1 MSHEGQLSANMQVDD
16 EASVNWGAS
25 LGEGSAQG
33 NAAALSQ
40 SLPNL
45 TDLSSRGRSASHSP
59 TPRGRAKS
67 PNTVF
72 RRGRSLTPR
81 SKALGANIAAITE
94 KLKRDFDAA
103 TSQTQADL
111 AHAAIT
117 AESGQS
123 IAQAA
128 FQQTV
133 ERKKEIEHL
142 HTTMQAAMQEH
153 AVATETSTNQ
163 RLNALAEELTRRVGA
178 VVEESQSSLLAKQ
191 NEELTAL
198 KQEIQ
203 CLQESGDVHEGTVLY
218 NELSV
223 LHKKVED
230 AGLKSH
236 QSVQSVFATV
246 NEQLA
251 KMKQETASTVNS
263 VLVKLT
269 EQSGEQKAMVEAVGK
284 MVAELK
290 LMQGKLDTVQNWQTE
305 NEQKYAEMHADYMEY
320 KTKNEETEGQQ
331 EGQPEAET
339 SVPTFTFG
347 QTVPQ
352 TEQTVPTVVKAEP
365 SVGQAQGTFVGQP
378 ESSSHFVTPSSLLGN
393 SPSSQQSGFGS
404 DFTFPHTPL
413 QQSRDNNPNT
423 PPPPFPPPVGGSNS
437 SATPQNIF
445 TTTTWKPKDPP
456 CFHGKSTEDAHAWVA
471 MVRNYFI
478 FMAGTAQQ
486 EVAYAATLL
495 RDVAQEWWVG
505 YLWRNHGKYPR
516 DWDTMAQAILE
527 RFGSNLRAE
536 TAQAQL
542 QYITQ
547 GSQSAREY
555 SAEFELHMG
564 RLESFDERSLI
575 R

>member
-1 MSHEGQLSANMQVDD
+1 MSREGQLSANMQVDD
-16 EASVNWGAS
+16 EASVNWGVS

-33 NAAALSQ
+33 NAAAPSQ
-40 SLPNL
+40 SLANL
-45 TDLSSRGRSASHSP
+45 IDLSSRGRSASHSP
-59 TPRGRAKS
+59 TPRGQTKS
-67 PNTVF
+67 PKTVF
-72 RRGRSLTPR
+72 RRGRSPTPR

-163 RLNALAEELTRRVGA
+163 RLNALAEELTRRLGA

-203 CLQESGDVHEGTVLY
+203 SLQQSGDVREGTVLY

-246 NEQLA
+246 NEQLG

-320 KTKNEETEGQQ
+320 KIKNEETEGQQ

-339 SVPTFTFG
+339 SAPTFTIG

-352 TEQTVPTVVKAEP
+352 
-365 SVGQAQGTFVGQP
+365 
-378 ESSSHFVTPSSLLGN
+378 
-393 SPSSQQSGFGS
+393 
-404 DFTFPHTPL
+404 
-413 QQSRDNNPNT
+413 
-423 PPPPFPPPVGGSNS
+423 NS
-437 SATPQNIF
+437 SADGSYCNKGRTQCRTGTRNIYWTARKFFQFYSPQ
-445 TTTTWKPKDPP
+445 
-456 CFHGKSTEDAHAWVA
+456 
-471 MVRNYFI
+471 
-478 FMAGTAQQ
+478 
-486 EVAYAATLL
+486 
-495 RDVAQEWWVG
+495 
-505 YLWRNHGKYPR
+505 
-516 DWDTMAQAILE
+516 
-527 RFGSNLRAE
+527 
-536 TAQAQL
+536 
-542 QYITQ
+542 
-547 GSQSAREY
+547 
-555 SAEFELHMG
+555 
-564 RLESFDERSLI
+564 
-575 R
+575 